1 MGLLALRL
9 VRPFSLAAL
18 TAFALVSSPLLVAC
32 GGGASENAGAVSAKT
47 SPADGDADEAKKPHE
62 PESTPAGTIAR
73 VKVDDAIKA
82 GPGMFLQHV
91 VLADEPV
98 MVDGQFHGFRIK
110 ELRGDMWKGVDL
122 RPGDVVTRVNG
133 FAIERPEQAVEAFH
147 SLSVASELRVAYD
160 RDGAPHE
167 LRYAIVDPLPPAQP
181 AQKGAAAAGAKTDG
195 GSVTSGAGA
204 NPAHPP
210 VKPAP

>member
-9 VRPFSLAAL
+9 VRPFSLAAV
-18 TAFALVSSPLLVAC
+18 TACALASSPLLVGC
-32 GGGASENAGAVSAKT
+32 GGGASESAGAASART
-47 SPADGDADEAKKPHE
+47 TPPADGDADVDKKAHE
-62 PESTPAGTIAR
+62 PEATPAGTIAR
-73 VKVDDAIKA
+73 AKVDDAIKA

-91 VLADEPV
+91 VLADDPV

-167 LRYAIVDPLPPAQP
+167 LRYAIVDPLPPPQAAP
-181 AQKGAAAAGAKTDG
+181 KGAAAAGAKTDG
-195 GSVTSGAGA
+195 GSVTVGGTGA
-204 NPAHPP
+204 AHPP